1 MEEYQA
7 TPIKEVKT
15 ENELKR
21 TMGFFTAL
29 STVMSCFIP
38 SLLIFLSVFPTYPLS
53 LHLNRILVKS
63 PIPLAHKK
71 HLVSLAKILL
81 SIDGICQMRSMPL

>member
-21 TMGFFTAL
+21 TMVF
-29 STVMSCFIP
+29 
-38 SLLIFLSVFPTYPLS
+38 SLLY
-53 LHLNRILVKS
+53 R
-63 PIPLAHKK
+63 
-71 HLVSLAKILL
+71 LL
-81 SIDGICQMRSMPL
+81 WAQ

>member
-21 TMGFFTAL
+21 TMGF
-29 STVMSCFIP
+29 
-38 SLLIFLSVFPTYPLS
+38 SLLY
-53 LHLNRILVKS
+53 R
-63 PIPLAHKK
+63 
-71 HLVSLAKILL
+71 LL
-81 SIDGICQMRSMPL
+81 WAQ

>member
-29 STVMSCFIP
+29 STVMGTVIGQGCFSKP
-38 SLLIFLSVFPTYPLS
+38 Q
-53 LHLNRILVKS
+53 
-63 PIPLAHKK
+63 A
-71 HLVSLAKILL
+71 
-81 SIDGICQMRSMPL
+81 